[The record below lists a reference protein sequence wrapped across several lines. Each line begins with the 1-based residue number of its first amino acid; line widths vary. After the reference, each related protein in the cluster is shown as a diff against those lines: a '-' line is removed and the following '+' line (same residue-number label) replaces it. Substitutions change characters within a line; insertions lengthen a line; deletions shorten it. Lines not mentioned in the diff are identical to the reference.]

1 MVSRDPNG
9 LAWRQMVYY
18 KPKWFSVTAVGLRN
32 NRQKYKR
39 EMDKSSL
46 KWNSLCGVQRHNY
59 VIQIEFDAKI
69 RQNEV
74 FATPSIRRSTQE
86 KNYFCSLV
94 YWTQRASLR

>member
-1 MVSRDPNG
+1 
-9 LAWRQMVYY
+9 MVYY

-46 KWNSLCGVQRHNY
+46 KWNSLCEVQRHNLRHSDR
-59 VIQIEFDAKI
+59 IWREI

-74 FATPSIRRSTQE
+74 FATPSTRRLTQE
-86 KNYFCSLV
+86 QIISV
-94 YWTQRASLR
+94 ASFIRLREPHSGSNLFHICLF